1 MDPAA
6 RKDVVRVV
14 IAVPDLDPVE
24 TVDRVA
30 NVVRV
35 EKVRV
40 GVVLRKGE
48 IVRAGIAK
56 NVRVVRLRRNNR
68 RSGVRL
74 NAAAKRWKRS
84 VSRTASSSGVR

>member
-14 IAVPDLDPVE
+14 IAVPDLDRVAN
-24 TVDRVA
+24 VDRAA

-35 EKVRV
+35 EKDRV

-68 RSGVRL
+68 R
-74 NAAAKRWKRS
+74 
-84 VSRTASSSGVR
+84 

>member
-24 TVDRVA
+24 TVDRAA
-30 NVVRV
+30 NVDRV

>member
-14 IAVPDLDPVE
+14 IAVPDLDRVAN
-24 TVDRVA
+24 VDRAA

-40 GVVLRKGE
+40 GVVLRRGE

-68 RSGVRL
+68 R
-74 NAAAKRWKRS
+74 
-84 VSRTASSSGVR
+84 